1 MKKIIIT
8 SIAIITLFSC
18 SNEKTENPDLQEL
31 TTKKTAILKSIDS
44 LNSELRLV
52 ESQIVKLDSSAKL
65 HLVTLLPVKDTL
77 FKHYLEIQGAV
88 QADKNIIITPEMGGT
103 ITSIFV
109 KDGQKVAA
117 GQALVQLDDA
127 TLRNNIA
134 QLKTQLALATTTF
147 ERQQRLWNDKIG
159 SEMQYLQAKAQKESL
174 ESNLASLQSQAAK
187 ARITAPF
194 SGTIDEIFPRIGELT
209 GPQTP
214 IVRLINLDKVYIE
227 AEITE
232 AYLPIVKKGTEVI
245 VTFPTLNKEIVST
258 VAQVSNFIN
267 PENRSFK
274 VQVNI
279 PNKDKEIKPNLLS
292 ELKIL
297 DFTANGIVVPSHLIQ
312 QDQHGHDYVF
322 VAQEKNNETEVIKK
336 PVTTASEYKNDV
348 YVSEGL
354 SKNDTLVDEGA
365 RLVKAG
371 DFVRVETNN

>member
-18 SNEKTENPDLQEL
+18 SKEKTENPDLQEL